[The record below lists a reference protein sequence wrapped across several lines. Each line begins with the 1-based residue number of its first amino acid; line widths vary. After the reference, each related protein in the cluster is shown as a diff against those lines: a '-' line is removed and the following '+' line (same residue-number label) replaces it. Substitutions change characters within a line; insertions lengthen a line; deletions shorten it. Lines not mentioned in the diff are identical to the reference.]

1 MQRCEPNNSRGV
13 CVEVNENS
21 PAVVVVKEVRRKGPY
36 SRDAGCGL
44 WRWAS
49 SPPHF
54 LALVPGKVEVL
65 NLGD

>member
-1 MQRCEPNNSRGV
+1 MQRGEPTNSRGA

-21 PAVVVVKEVRRKGPY
+21 PAVVVKEVRRKGPY

-49 SPPHF
+49 SPHF

-65 NLGD
+65 NLGG